1 MTRSLLLAFAVLA
14 VPATAQ
20 TADSTPA
27 ADPTV
32 AAATDS
38 TATDSTA
45 AFVADPAQARPL
57 YNEALALGRSNNYS
71 EALLKYEESLRHNPG
86 FAPSAFGRAQALAQL
101 SRLDDART
109 AFEEALATAR
119 AANDSA
125 VQTAAERGL
134 AQVRTAIE
142 QREANSAA
150 QSAAATEAAR
160 VQVMTDA
167 INEATGLL
175 NSDPVSPD
183 AAQRAYD
190 ALERARES
198 GYDANLVAYYYAKAL
213 IALDRAAEAVPYAQT
228 AVDAADATTDRSGL
242 YVQLGLAQRAAGD
255 TAAARAAF
263 EAAREGAWASW
274 AAHYLR
280 ELDAAAGE

>member
-1 MTRSLLLAFAVLA
+1 MTRFLLLAFALLA
-14 VPATAQ
+14 LPAAAQ
-20 TADSTPA
+20 TTDSTM
-27 ADPTV
+27 

-38 TATDSTA
+38 TM

-57 YNEALALGRSNNYS
+57 YNQGLALGRSNNYAD
-71 EALLKYEESLRHNPG
+71 ALLKYEESLRHNPG
-86 FAPSAFGRAQALAQL
+86 FAPSAFGRAQSLAQL
-101 SRLDDART
+101 GRLDDART
-109 AFEEALATAR
+109 AFEQAIATAR

-125 VQTAAERGL
+125 VQTAAQRGL
-134 AQVRTAIE
+134 TQVQTAIE
-142 QREANSAA
+142 QREANAAA

-160 VQVMTDA
+160 VQAITDS

-183 AAQRAYD
+183 AAQRAFD
-190 ALERARES
+190 ALESARTN
-198 GYDANLVAYYYAKAL
+198 GYDANLVAFYYAKAL
-213 IALDRAAEAVPYAQT
+213 IALDRAAEAVPYAQM
-228 AVDAADATTDRSGL
+228 AVDNADASTDRSGL
-242 YVQLGLAQRAAGD
+242 FIQLGLAQRAAGD
-255 TAAARAAF
+255 TAAARTAF